1 MEYQKITNLLDKE
14 VGLSASNQPSKFR
27 TRNWVEITDES
38 RETYTSNYIKFETTM
53 LRSNLCD
60 YADAYILVNETIT
73 ITWDAGPAKGRTEAQ
88 LLAARLADDRD
99 EGVAFKNC
107 APFTKCIRR
116 INNTDIDTAQD
127 IDIAMSMYNLIEY
140 SDNYSK
146 SSGNLW
152 QYYKDKPNDNL
163 VNSKSF
169 KSKVEITEKITVGG
183 NTKNVEIIVPLKYLS
198 NFWRTLEMALIN
210 CEVNLL
216 LTWSKDC
223 VITNSTDAG
232 KFAITE
238 TKLYVPVVTLSTQ
251 DNARLLQQLNL
262 VLKEQLTGT
271 NISQGIKT
279 IAQNRYLYHLVDP
292 IFQGVNRLF
301 ILSF

>member
-1 MEYQKITNLLDKE
+1 MEYQEITNLLDKE

-60 YADAYILVNETIT
+60 YADAYILVNKTVT

-127 IDIAMSMYNLIEY
+127 IDILMPMYNLIEY

-146 SSGNLW
+146 SSGSLW
-152 QYYKDKPNDNL
+152 QY
-163 VNSKSF
+163 
-169 KSKVEITEKITVGG
+169 
-183 NTKNVEIIVPLKYLS
+183 
-198 NFWRTLEMALIN
+198 
-210 CEVNLL
+210 
-216 LTWSKDC
+216 
-223 VITNSTDAG
+223 
-232 KFAITE
+232 
-238 TKLYVPVVTLSTQ
+238 
-251 DNARLLQQLNL
+251 
-262 VLKEQLTGT
+262 
-271 NISQGIKT
+271 
-279 IAQNRYLYHLVDP
+279 
-292 IFQGVNRLF
+292 
-301 ILSF
+301 